1 MYPRPQ
7 SAEDILVLSVIA
19 MTITYN
25 AEVFTSRIG
34 IFWKLLG
41 RWRGSI
47 YKLVWKELM
56 VYMVLYGAL
65 SLIYRLVLGD
75 YSKDT
80 IHNVLSS
87 LSFCHFWFTR
97 GIMRNGMTISSRP

>member
-1 MYPRPQ
+1 MCTPKTLIRRG
-7 SAEDILVLSVIA
+7 AEEILLVLNVTV

-80 IHNVLSS
+80 LYTSHH
-87 LSFCHFWFTR
+87 C
-97 GIMRNGMTISSRP
+97 

>member
-7 SAEDILVLSVIA
+7 SAEDILDLNLIA

-65 SLIYRLVLGD
+65 SLVYRLVLGD

-80 IHNVLSS
+80 IHNTYVPS
-87 LSFCHFWFTR
+87 
-97 GIMRNGMTISSRP
+97 